1 MAVIYAVWKGLNM
14 TGGYIG
20 KAVNGNSSTCD
31 RIYDHIIS
39 IGSSKVDSC
48 GTFIQEHGIGGC
60 RYGYWDESEDF
71 GVGEEWKGFK
81 TAMGITSDDEKLNFA
96 EIMHILGNK
105 TDLSQTNKAIGGGGL
120 ELNFLQTPGIKAL
133 LESTYYKKTKK
144 YVAKT
149 TLGKVSFT
157 DYSDLFNYRNIE
169 QKFFWPQIYAA
180 SRIISYVTPWYVILN
195 LKLGKIIEGF
205 LKGTLD
211 KNSFT
216 KSLKDDLESVSSKL
230 VNLYNNAVS
239 DISTCINIQT
249 LQENIFLN
257 QWVERFAD
265 SLWKRFAWFNNNKQF
280 KDIKDLIKG
289 FSKNFRGSQEFIHI
303 VNIPRQNIL
312 NALAKQTNGKVPSWY
327 RTISGIPTNRYA
339 EGNDI
344 SIRKGAQYLFN
355 KAWKATAVANK
366 KPTLALMWRMN
377 NWYRETYQFQ
387 PNSSVMMFWSQFYRR
402 MATLGNTQGFTES
415 YNDEGELDFVE
426 SNAAGRFVYQKPERE
441 TWWYEDY
448 LGYQGLTLEQIPM
461 WCL

>member
-1 MAVIYAVWKGLNM
+1 MAVIYAVWKGLDM

-39 IGSSKVDSC
+39 IGSSKADSC
-48 GTFIQEHGIGGC
+48 GTFIQQHGIGGC

-120 ELNFLQTPGIKAL
+120 ELNFSQTPGIKAL
-133 LESTYYKKTKK
+133 LESTYYKETQN
-144 YVAKT
+144 YIDKT

-157 DYSDLFNYRNIE
+157 DYSDLFNYHNIE

-180 SRIISYVTPWYVILN
+180 SRIISYITPWYVILN
-195 LKLGKIIEGF
+195 LKLDEIIESF
-205 LKGTLD
+205 IKGTLD
-211 KNSFT
+211 KNSFIQ
-216 KSLKDDLESVSSKL
+216 SLKKDLKTVSSTL
-230 VNLYNNAVS
+230 INLYNNAVS
-239 DISTCINIQT
+239 DISTHINKQT
-249 LQENIFLN
+249 LQQNIFAN
-257 QWVERFAD
+257 QWFNKFAE
-265 SLWKRFAWFNNNKQF
+265 SLCGRFAWFKNNKQF
-280 KDIKDLIKG
+280 KDIKDFIKG
-289 FSKNFRGSQEFIHI
+289 FSKNFRGSQEFIRI

-312 NALAKQTNGKVPSWY
+312 NALATQTNGKVPSWY
-327 RTISGIPTNRYA
+327 KTISGIPTNRYA

-355 KAWKATAVANK
+355 KAWKATAVTNE

-377 NWYRETYQFQ
+377 NWYRETYKFQ

-402 MATLGNTQGFTES
+402 MATLGNTQGFIES
-415 YNDEGELDFVE
+415 YNDDDELDFVI
-426 SNAAGRFVYQKPERE
+426 SNAAGRFVYQKPKRE
-441 TWWYEDY
+441 TWWYENY